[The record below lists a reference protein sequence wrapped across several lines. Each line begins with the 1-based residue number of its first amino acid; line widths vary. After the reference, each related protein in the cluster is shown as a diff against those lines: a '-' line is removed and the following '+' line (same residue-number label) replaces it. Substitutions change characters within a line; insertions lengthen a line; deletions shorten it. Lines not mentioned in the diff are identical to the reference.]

1 MRSSGLASFPLS
13 SSVAL
18 VVSSARGRV
27 AILRSDW
34 GAFRD
39 YRPISGAI
47 PGSSFRCCSIF
58 DQCAL
63 QDRLWTLPSLNTGS
77 GEASRVPSLRAG
89 CLHAPRISGPFRPL
103 SFPCLLPDTP
113 SSHAP
118 KPPPPG
124 GPCGCALKSNGS
136 PNPPPIHDM
145 HRSTCRSGT
154 IPAAHGTACKLDT
167 GPDASAR
174 GRQSNHFSF
183 PCSSFLWFSCPA
195 GYIPPCSPA
204 VSSFP
209 VF

>member
-77 GEASRVPSLRAG
+77 GEASRVPSCWLPARPKNLR
-89 CLHAPRISGPFRPL
+89 
-103 SFPCLLPDTP
+103 SFPSVILPVSVARHSEQPRPQTASTGGDPVGVPPRVT
-113 SSHAP
+113 AP
-118 KPPPPG
+118 PT
-124 GPCGCALKSNGS
+124 
-136 PNPPPIHDM
+136 PIHDM